1 MNDPNVPALQ
11 LAVQN
16 ILTEIDALRVR
27 IASLEARLLSMK
39 DDNMVKPYGPWR
51 PPVSPTADILK
62 LPWRN
67 TDHY

>member
-27 IASLEARLLSMK
+27 IASLEARLLSMRV
-39 DDNMVKPYGPWR
+39 DGNPLRPCGPWR
-51 PPVSPTADILK
+51 PPEGPTPQSLM
-62 LPWRN
+62 PWRN
-67 TDHY
+67 TDGY